1 MKIVDVPLQRTF
13 NDLVL
18 NLINA
23 FWKKKYALWRIFK
36 VRCHIRTKKYWY
48 FDVIF
53 IIHSRL
59 ILFITLFHKMA
70 RFICFVQLFV
80 SIDWLSSIL
89 ASDLW
94 TVDHEFAFVHIYF
107 TKFLKI
113 IIFYSKCHIY
123 RLLYY
128 VPCYL
133 S

>member
-23 FWKKKYALWRIFK
+23 FWKKNTHFEEFK
-36 VRCHIRTKKYWY
+36 KCVATYVPKKYWH

-70 RFICFVQLFV
+70 RFKCFVQLFV

-89 ASDLW
+89 ASGLW
-94 TVDHEFAFVHIYF
+94 TADHEFAFVHIYF